1 MTPLPLRLLLP
12 PLLFHLPGHLRLR
25 PTCAALCAA
34 LLLSACTVGPAYK
47 KPDVPA
53 PANFKEASTFDG
65 KVWKTATPG
74 DHLPRGPWWERF
86 GDAQLNELVPQV
98 EVSNQS
104 LKSTVAR
111 YSQAAALVQSARAA
125 YFPTVN
131 LQGGSTRSRNGTAG
145 ISQPAPTTTNS
156 VSLSVSAWELDLWGR
171 IRNTVDANELSAQ
184 ASIADIENLKLSL
197 QAQLVTSYLALRITD
212 EQIALLKRT
221 VDDYQKALDLTTNR
235 YKAGVAAKS
244 DVSQAETQLKSTQA
258 QTLDASIA
266 RAQYEHAIAVLVGKA
281 PAEFSLPAIKMA
293 ANVPQVPL
301 TAPSELLER
310 RPDVAAAERRI
321 AAANASVGAAQAALF
336 PTLSLSAQVGFRQSN
351 SWANL
356 LTVPNRF
363 WSVGPALAFTLFDAG
378 AKRAQ
383 IAQAEA
389 VYDQNVADYRQAV
402 LTAFQDVEDN
412 LVSLRVL
419 EEEAVVQADAVRAAN
434 ESLDHVYA
442 QYKAGVVGYLNVITA
457 QATAFSNRRTELDL
471 QNRRFA
477 AAVGLIKALGG
488 GYDVKEMTAPDI
500 PPPRGIEL
508 RRSDM
513 LGKK

>member
-1 MTPLPLRLLLP
+1 MKTSPKIAPSTRRGAFATTL
-12 PLLFHLPGHLRLR
+12 
-25 PTCAALCAA
+25 AA
-34 LLLSACTVGPAYK
+34 LLAAMILGGCVAGPAYK
-47 KPDVPA
+47 RPDVAA
-53 PANFKEASTFDG
+53 PANFKEGTTIDG
-65 KVWKTATPG
+65 RVWKAAEPG

-86 GDAQLNELVPQV
+86 GDTQLNELLPQV
-98 EVSNQS
+98 EVNNQN

-111 YSQAAALVQSARAA
+111 YNQAAALVQSARAA

-131 LQGGSTRSRNGTAG
+131 LNGSSTRSRNATAG
-145 ISQPAPTTTNS
+145 ITQPSPTTNNS
-156 VSLSVSAWELDLWGR
+156 VSASVSAWELDLWGR

-184 ASIADIENLKLSL
+184 ASVADIENLKLSL
-197 QAQLVTSYLALRITD
+197 QAQLATSYLALRVAD

-221 VDDYQKALDLTTNR
+221 VDDYQKALDLTQNR

-258 QTLDASIA
+258 QALDAGIA
-266 RAQYEHAIAVLVGKA
+266 RAQYEHAIAVLIGKA
-281 PAEFSLPAIKMA
+281 PADFAIAVQPMA
-293 ANVPQVPL
+293 ARMPQVPL

-321 AAANASVGAAQAALF
+321 ASANSSMGAAQAALF
-336 PTLSLSAQVGFRQSN
+336 PSLTLGAQVGFRQAN

-363 WSVGPALAFTLFDAG
+363 WSVGPALAFTLFDGG

-412 LVSLRVL
+412 LVSMRVL

-442 QYKAGVVGYLNVITA
+442 QYKSGVVGYLNVITA
-457 QATAFSNRRTELDL
+457 QATAYSNRRTELDL

-477 AAVGLIKALGG
+477 ASVGLIKALGG
-488 GYDVKEMTAPDI
+488 GFAAREMVAPAV
-500 PPPRGIEL
+500 PPRRELEL
-508 RRSDM
+508 RRSES
-513 LGKK
+513 LFGNR

>member
-1 MTPLPLRLLLP
+1 MKNIAMTSFPASRSLPLR
-12 PLLFHLPGHLRLR
+12 PLA
-25 PTCAALCAA
+25 AALLGA
-34 LLLSACTVGPAYK
+34 LLLSACTVGPVYQR
-47 KPDVPA
+47 PDVNPPA
-53 PANFKEASTFDG
+53 TFKEAATIDG
-65 KVWKTATPG
+65 RVWKPAEPG

-86 GDAQLNELVPQV
+86 NDAQLTELVPQV
-98 EVSNQS
+98 EVSNQN

-111 YSQAAALVQSARAA
+111 YNQAAALVQSARAA

-131 LQGGSTRSRNGTAG
+131 LNGSTTRSRNATAG
-145 ISQPAPTTTNS
+145 ITQPAPTTSNS
-156 VSLSVSAWELDLWGR
+156 VSVSASNWELDLWGR

-197 QAQLVTSYLALRITD
+197 QAQLVTSYLALRVTD

-221 VDDYQKALDLTTNR
+221 VGDYQKALELTTNR

-258 QTLDASIA
+258 QALDATIA
-266 RAQYEHAIAVLVGKA
+266 RAQYEHAIAVLIGKA
-281 PAEFSLPAIKMA
+281 PAEFSIAVQPMA
-293 ANVPQVPL
+293 ARMPQVPL
-301 TAPSELLER
+301 SAPSELLER

-321 AAANASVGAAQAALF
+321 ASANASVGAAQAALF
-336 PTLSLSAQVGFRQSN
+336 PTLTLGAQVGFRQSN

-363 WSVGPALAFTLFDAG
+363 WSLGPALAFTLFDGG

-442 QYKAGVVGYLNVITA
+442 QYKSGVVGYLNVITA

-488 GYDVKEMTAPDI
+488 GFEAKEMTAPAV

-508 RRSDM
+508 RRSDS
-513 LGKK
+513 LFGKKQDK